1 MWPHKMLT
9 DGNCGSS
16 LANVCCISF
25 KGVVAVNPV
34 LPGPNHQKRSK
45 LALMLVWEGSGAR
58 RGVGRK
64 GQTLSGPAK

>member
-9 DGNCGSS
+9 GGNCGSS

-34 LPGPNHQKRSK
+34 LPGPNHQKRSELELLLYWGACSSGK
-45 LALMLVWEGSGAR
+45 VLEREGE
-58 RGVGRK
+58 
-64 GQTLSGPAK
+64 